1 MVFAETLRLNDGGVT
16 VDINKNGIK
25 LCVSLSNGSLP
36 ISSIIWKKNDSMIE
50 IDINTRKYSRG
61 ESGQHRYLVIHDVNH
76 DDRGQYSCFVTSET
90 GKESET
96 VVFNLGILHE
106 IVNNEIS

>member
-1 MVFAETLRLNDGGVT
+1 MVFAETLNDAGVT

-25 LCVSLSNGSLP
+25 LCVSLSNGSSP
-36 ISSIIWKKNDSMIE
+36 VTWKKNDSMLE
-50 IDINTRKYSRG
+50 VNINTRKYSRG
-61 ESGQHRYLVIHDVNH
+61 ESGQHRYLIIHDVNH

-106 IVNNEIS
+106 TVNNEIS